1 VEPQANT
8 PPPAFLLSRWVFLR
22 LLGLTYLFAFISLA
36 SQVVGLV
43 GTEGILPVEQY
54 LYRLED
60 TYGTESYRLYPTLLW
75 LSSSDET
82 LILLCWLGALLSV
95 MLILGLAP
103 RAVLAALWISYLS
116 LSIGGQAFLGFQWDS
131 LLLETGLLACLYAP
145 RGLWPTLNTEPPPEP
160 TARWLIWWLTF
171 RLIFLSGITKL
182 ASGDPTWAD
191 LTALTHHFETQPLP
205 LWTSWYMHQL
215 PKGFHQLLTIG
226 MFVAELVLP
235 FVVFLPISWIR
246 LRQMAIFGLVL
257 LQAAI
262 GLSGNYGFFSCLS
275 ALLCLALV
283 DDRTWLRILPA
294 LITDRAPIAESSHPK
309 SRGWNTK
316 LGASL
321 TVLLFM
327 LGGLTFA
334 REISNTLNRA
344 GRSAPS
350 FAWSD
355 QLIGWVQPFR
365 SINGYGLFRIMTV
378 KRPEIV
384 IEVSLDGTQWIEWNP
399 RWKPGDVHQ
408 RPRLVAPHQP
418 RLDWNLWFAALEP
431 QAENYWLSSLVKT
444 LLANSSAVTALMGK
458 PPFPDTGPAF
468 IRLALY
474 DYRFTTPKERAR
486 TGTWWHRQFLR
497 YLTPPTS
504 HNVQ

>member
-1 VEPQANT
+1 M
-8 PPPAFLLSRWVFLR
+8 FLR
-22 LLGLTYLFAFISLA
+22 LLGLTYLFAFVSLA
-36 SQVVGLV
+36 SQVIGLV
-43 GTEGILPVEQY
+43 GTEGILPVGQY

-60 TYGTESYRLYPTLLW
+60 TYGTDAYHLYPTLLW
-75 LSSSDET
+75 LSSSDGT
-82 LILLCWLGALLSV
+82 LILLSWLGALLSV

-116 LSIGGQAFLGFQWDS
+116 LSIGGQVFLGFQWDS

-145 RGLWPTLNTEPPPEP
+145 SGLWPTLTTEPPPKP
-160 TARWLIWWLTF
+160 TSRWLLWWLAF

-191 LTALTHHFETQPLP
+191 LTALTYHFETQPLP

-215 PKGFHQLLTIG
+215 PKAFHQLLTIG
-226 MFVAELVLP
+226 MFATELVLP
-235 FVVFLPISWIR
+235 FVVLLPMHWVR
-246 LRQMAIFGLVL
+246 PRQVAIFGLVL
-257 LQAAI
+257 LQAVI
-262 GLSGNYGFFSCLS
+262 GLTGNYGFFSFLS
-275 ALLCLALV
+275 TLLCLALV
-283 DDRTWLRILPA
+283 DDRTWLRILPF
-294 LITDRAPIAESSHPK
+294 LVTDRAPIAENFHLQ
-309 SRGWNTK
+309 SRGWRTT
-316 LGASL
+316 LGAIL
-321 TVLLFM
+321 TMLLFV

-344 GRSAPS
+344 GSPALS

-355 QLIGWVQPFR
+355 PVIGWVQPFR
-365 SINGYGLFRIMTV
+365 SINGYGLFRVMTV

-384 IEVSLDGTQWIEWNP
+384 IEASLDGEQWTEWNP
-399 RWKPGDVHQ
+399 RWKPGDLHQ

-418 RLDWNLWFAALEP
+418 RLDWNLWFAALDP

-444 LLANSSAVTALMGK
+444 LLANNSSVTALMGES
-458 PPFPDTGPAF
+458 PFPDTAPVF

-474 DYRFTTPKERAR
+474 DYRFTTLTERAK
-486 TGTWWHRQFLR
+486 TGTWWHRQFIR

-504 HNVQ
+504 HNVQQ